1 MYGAFEGDLVRPLG
15 FVTLHA
21 SYAEGELDELLAV
34 LPAKESYKDDKRKW
48 TVGRKLNYAQRLV
61 RELRSPDLIDLQ
73 ATLEEAKAL
82 FEQRNELVHGR
93 LFAGGRLVSNRDGTS
108 ERRVSQEEVVR
119 LAEQLFN
126 WKERL
131 WLCRCRHVIP
141 LLSPIDEKIAFNS
154 LIEPAYSGSL
164 KSNGKPHP

>member
-21 SYAEGELDELLAV
+21 AYAEGELDELLSVLAV
-34 LPAKESYKDDKRKW
+34 KVPYDNTKRQW
-48 TVGRKLNYAQRLV
+48 TVGRKLSYAQRLV
-61 RELRSPDLIDLQ
+61 RDLKSPDLTDLQ
-73 ATLEEAKAL
+73 ATLKDAKAL

-93 LFAGGRLVSNRDGTS
+93 LFSGGRLVSNRVGQSD
-108 ERRVSQEEVVR
+108 RRVSQEDVVR

-131 WLCRCRHVIP
+131 WLCRCRHVLP
-141 LLSPIDEKIAFNS
+141 LLSS
-154 LIEPAYSGSL
+154 LREQNDA
-164 KSNGKPHP
+164 